1 MNFKSFKNFKNFKPP
16 INYGPTKSVAL
27 FTNARDEKNIKEWAA
42 HHLLIGFD
50 KIIIFDHKSILPL
63 KNVFIN
69 FDNRVTIID
78 AKHYEK
84 NVKLTLMNIASNIA
98 KNLKVDWFIYLD
110 ADEFLILSN
119 QFIDV
124 KHFLNHYSNA
134 HSLGVNWLMF
144 GSNNHVKDPE
154 GLILENYTKSEI
166 ILDQHV
172 KSFVRPGEVVK
183 AVNPHYYVIQNSN
196 RMFGMNKR
204 LNEPFCFNN
213 INVNYSISPAY
224 IAHYVNQSEETYLRR
239 KVNLPTDDTGN
250 FRNNDIKN
258 IHNYHNSNENLFP
271 KNKYSEIVKKFL
283 ESKV

>member
-1 MNFKSFKNFKNFKPP
+1 MNLNNYKPR

-63 KNVFIN
+63 KDVFNN
-69 FDNRVTIID
+69 FDSRVTVID
-78 AKHYEK
+78 AKHYER
-84 NVKLTLMNIASNIA
+84 NVKLKLMNVAAKIA

-119 QFIDV
+119 QFIGV

-134 HSLGVNWLMF
+134 HSLGVNWLVF

-154 GLILENYTKSEI
+154 GLILENYTKSDYN
-166 ILDQHV
+166 LDQHV
-172 KSFVRPGEVVK
+172 KSFVRPYEVVK
-183 AVNPHYYVIQNSN
+183 AINPHYYVIKNPN

-204 LNEPFCFNN
+204 LNEPFHFNN
-213 INVNYSISPAY
+213 INVNHSIVPAY
-224 IAHYVNQSEETYLRR
+224 IAHYIHQSEETYLRR
-239 KVNLPTDDTGN
+239 KINLPTDDTGI
-250 FRNNDIKN
+250 FRNNDVIN
-258 IHNYHNSNENLFP
+258 IHNYSNSHENLFP

>member
-1 MNFKSFKNFKNFKPP
+1 MNFKSCKNFKPP

>member
-1 MNFKSFKNFKNFKPP
+1 MNFKSFKNFKPP

-134 HSLGVNWLMF
+134 HSLG
-144 GSNNHVKDPE
+144 
-154 GLILENYTKSEI
+154 
-166 ILDQHV
+166 
-172 KSFVRPGEVVK
+172 K